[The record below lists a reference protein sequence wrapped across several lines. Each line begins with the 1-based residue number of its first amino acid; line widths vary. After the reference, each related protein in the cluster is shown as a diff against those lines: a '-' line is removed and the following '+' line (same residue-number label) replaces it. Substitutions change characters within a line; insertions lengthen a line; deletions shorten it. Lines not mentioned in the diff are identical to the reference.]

1 VRFLAIILLLA
12 SFSAHA
18 ALEEW
23 SCLGLSDYYGFVAI
37 DRDRGMPV
45 AERVNTTVNA
55 IITVMDS
62 KVAHMNV
69 EADDAQALIQ
79 IVHYVYSVKDHPVAI
94 KKAALNRCIR
104 GNPLPPAF
112 KPTGLGV

>member
-1 VRFLAIILLLA
+1 MKILAILLLLTA
-12 SFSAHA
+12 CSAHA

-23 SCLGLSDYYGFVAI
+23 SCLGLSDYYGFVAV

-45 AERVNTTVNA
+45 AERVNTTVRA

-62 KVAHMNV
+62 NVAHMNV

-79 IVHYVYSVKDHPVAI
+79 IVHYVYSIKDHPVLV